1 MQNKSRNLTAV
12 SPAVSPTVS
21 ASKIIGEAVINRQ
34 KENLGKVIELVFD
47 TEQGSM
53 VYVVLSFGGFMGMG
67 HKLFAIPWEAFELSP
82 TEYNLILNVNK
93 EKLKNAPG
101 FDPENWPDF
110 ADRSWGDR
118 VHSYYG
124 YHARWNT

>member
-1 MQNKSRNLTAV
+1 MQNRSTSV
-12 SPAVSPTVS
+12 TTVPPSVS
-21 ASKIIGEAVINRQ
+21 ASKIIGEAVINRK
-34 KENLGKVIELVFD
+34 KESLGTILELVFD

-67 HKLFAIPWEAFELSP
+67 HKLFAIPWEAFEFSP
-82 TEYNLILNVNK
+82 AEYKLILNVSK

-110 ADRSWGDR
+110 ADRSWGER
-118 VHSYYG
+118 VHNYYG
-124 YHARWNT
+124 YRARWSTD